1 VVGLIMLSTLGLA
14 MALTLP
20 AVTPAVMPT
29 PAVDTIV
36 ELRRGDRV
44 VLENL
49 RGEIAVDT
57 WSRDALE
64 VRGEISEPGLVV
76 RRTGAI
82 VRVGHDER
90 KGRRGTVEAVLRVP
104 AWVDLEAGGPSL
116 ELRVDGVAG
125 AIVVRNVRGDVWIR
139 DASGPVEVRSVEGEI
154 DVQGASAGVSA
165 SSQSE
170 DVRLSD
176 VRGTVTAHS
185 GSGDLTLLDI
195 RSASVRAETQ
205 DGDIEFSGTIDDSGD
220 YRFFVHDGDAVIA
233 IPPESNARVSVST
246 FDGEF
251 ESEFPVLIERF
262 TGGREFDFTVN
273 EARARIEIQVFD
285 GEIRLLRR

>member
-1 VVGLIMLSTLGLA
+1 MLGTLALVA
-14 MALTLP
+14 ALTMP
-20 AVTPAVMPT
+20 ALVAPAPT
-29 PAVDTIV
+29 APPADTVV
-36 ELRRGDRV
+36 ELRRGDRI
-44 VLENL
+44 VLENV
-49 RGEIAVDT
+49 RGEIEIGT
-57 WSRDALE
+57 WGRDALE
-64 VRGEISEPGLVV
+64 IRGEIDEPGLVV
-76 RRTGAI
+76 RRTGAT
-82 VRVGHDER
+82 VRVGHDDR
-90 KGRRGTVEAVLRVP
+90 KGRRGTVDAVLRVP
-104 AWVDLEAGGPSL
+104 DWVDLEAGGASL

-125 AIVVRNVRGDVWIR
+125 AIVVRNVDGDVWIR
-139 DASGPVEVRSVEGEI
+139 DAAGPVEVRTVEGEI
-154 DVQGASAGVSA
+154 DVQSATGGVSA

-170 DVRLSD
+170 DVHLRD
-176 VRGTVTAHS
+176 IRGPVTAHS
-185 GSGDLTLLDI
+185 GSGDLTLVDI

-205 DGDIEFSGTIDDSGD
+205 DGDIDFSGTIDDRGD

-273 EARARIEIQVFD
+273 EPRARIEIQVFD

>member
-1 VVGLIMLSTLGLA
+1 MLGTLGLVA
-14 MALTLP
+14 ALTVP
-20 AVTPAVMPT
+20 ALTAPAPPVPAPT
-29 PAVDTIV
+29 VPPADTVV
-36 ELRRGDRV
+36 ELRRGDRI

-49 RGEIAVDT
+49 RGEIVIGT

-64 VRGEISEPGLVV
+64 VRGEVDEPGLVV
-76 RRTGAI
+76 RRTGAT
-82 VRVGHDER
+82 VRVGHDDR
-90 KGRRGTVEAVLRVP
+90 KGRRGTVDAVLRVP
-104 AWVDLEAGGPSL
+104 PWVDLEAGGASL

-125 AIVVRNVRGDVWIR
+125 AIVVRNVSGDVWIR
-139 DASGPVEVRSVEGEI
+139 DAAGPVEVRTVEGEI
-154 DVQGASAGVSA
+154 DVQGATGGVSA

-170 DVRLSD
+170 DVYLRD
-176 VRGTVTAHS
+176 VRGPVTAHS
-185 GSGDLTLLDI
+185 GSGDLTLVDI
-195 RSASVRAETQ
+195 HSSSVRAETQ
-205 DGDIEFSGTIDDSGD
+205 DGDVDFSGTIDDGGD

-273 EARARIEIQVFD
+273 EPRARIEIQVFD